1 MEPISRIDPSTNQLY
16 FRGINAIDLARTAD
30 YESVLFLMVNG
41 ELPTSSQR
49 KELIHRMNQLRRLY
63 TDDIQSLNALIYRL
77 AGLRKEHKLNLH
89 DTLLAFVT
97 LCPFVVAKQ
106 ITKLQNM
113 EMEKHDNNLSHSANF
128 LWMVM
133 GISQIASDAKDL
145 QTALI
150 LPMDD
155 PDNPSLTAL
164 IQGLETGNTIEALV
178 AALKAHSGPLH
189 HGAGTLAMSMFEE
202 IEKPDRARKYLE
214 EKLESGNRIYGLGH
228 RIYRGIDPRA
238 VVLREM
244 LESRITDSDDEWILH
259 VSQAVVKEG
268 RMLLATHKGIDAY
281 PNIDLYNAAVYYSL
295 GLPPE
300 LNTSLFA
307 ISRAA
312 GWMAHIL
319 DFRLK

>member
-30 YESVLFLMVNG
+30 FESVLFLLVNG
-41 ELPTSSQR
+41 DLPTNSQR
-49 KELIHRMNQLRRLY
+49 KKLIHRMNQLRKLY

-77 AGLRKEHKLNLH
+77 ASLRKEHNLNLH
-89 DTLLAFVT
+89 DTLLTFVT

-106 ITKLQNM
+106 ITKAQNL
-113 EMEKHDNNLSHSANF
+113 EMEKQDDNLNHSTNF

-133 GISQIASDAKDL
+133 GISQLACDAEDL

-164 IQGLETGNTIEALV
+164 IQGLETGNTMEALV
-178 AALKAHSGPLH
+178 AALKAHVGPLH
-189 HGAGTLAMSMFEE
+189 HGAGALAMSMFEE
-202 IEKPDRARKYLE
+202 IETPERARKYLE
-214 EKLESGNRIYGLGH
+214 ERLEAGNKIYGLGH

-244 LESRITDSDDEWILH
+244 LERRIMGSDDEWLLH
-259 VSQAVVKEG
+259 VAQAVVKEG
-268 RMLLATHKGIDAY
+268 STLLATRKGIDTY

-295 GLPPE
+295 GFPHE
-300 LNTSLFA
+300 FNTSLFA